1 MKTLKFK
8 AFRRIV
14 KMREFCATADG
25 EKTLMEILGITF
37 VFLLTD
43 IVLLIIAW

>member
-8 AFRRIV
+8 SLRNVVRL
-14 KMREFCATADG
+14 REYCSTADG

-37 VFLLTD
+37 GFLLTD